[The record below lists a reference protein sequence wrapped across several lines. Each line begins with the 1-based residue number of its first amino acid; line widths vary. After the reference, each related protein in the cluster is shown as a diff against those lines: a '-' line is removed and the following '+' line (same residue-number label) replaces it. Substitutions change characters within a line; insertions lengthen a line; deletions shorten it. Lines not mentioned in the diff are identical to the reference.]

1 MKAEL
6 HIDAIYNCSNDGDGT
21 RPIIRWTLEAELIF
35 ILKIAGQNSSR
46 KTLSY
51 SLTSLDNDPMQMVN
65 EITQKKRF
73 SPRLDFFANTE
84 YGLSDITH
92 IDVKW
97 DKDNAFL
104 QFLFSVIKHDKLME
118 TFI

>member
-1 MKAEL
+1 MIGEL

-35 ILKIAGQNSSR
+35 TLTIAGKNSIR

-51 SLTSLDNDPMQMVN
+51 SLTSMDNDPMQIVN
-65 EITQKKRF
+65 DIIDKRKP
-73 SPRLDFFANTE
+73 SPRIDIFANTE
-84 YGLSDITH
+84 YSLSDVTH
-92 IDVKW
+92 LKVVW

-104 QFLFSVIKHDKLME
+104 QFLFSVVKHDKLLG
-118 TFI
+118 TFA